1 MTSAGSH
8 GGFAHGRR
16 YQLEALPRGQG
27 HHDEWSARAL
37 EHTRR
42 RLELGLAARL
52 PWKRGLL
59 ATARP
64 SYRTKALP
72 PGFALEE
79 FDVPGGRRRLAFRE
93 GVGRPIMIL
102 PGLYSALGE
111 ALFCDVALATSRSG
125 RPVALLEDQ
134 LAGPTLRLA
143 RGRWTS
149 FAEQGQQARAAAR
162 LFSARPDAVALS
174 AGCMVALSAPAGTW
188 HRLVGWSAVV
198 DEGTVQRVRSSRV
211 LRWHFRRQHARA
223 FRQAGM
229 EPPAMDEV
237 FQLLFR
243 EGCAPEPSCPSLF
256 VHAEDDPVAPAP
268 ALRRRIAEPLI
279 TSWGGHLGFGAVLGA
294 DIYSAPLLEVAPL
307 ADLAAGP
314 PE

>member
-1 MTSAGSH
+1 MRRMTSVGPSD
-8 GGFAHGRR
+8 GVAHGQRSE
-16 YQLEALPRGQG
+16 LKPAPRGQG
-27 HHDEWSARAL
+27 QRDEWSARAL
-37 EHTRR
+37 EHTRG
-42 RLELGLAARL
+42 RLDLGASGYL

-72 PGFALEE
+72 EGFAVEE
-79 FDVPGGRRRLAFRE
+79 FRVPGGRRRLAFRD
-93 GVGRPIMIL
+93 GVGRPILIL

-111 ALFCDVALATSRSG
+111 ALFCDVALTASRSQ

-134 LAGPTLRLA
+134 LAGPTLRLS

-149 FAEQGQQARAAAR
+149 FAEQGRQARVAAR
-162 LFSARPDAVALS
+162 LFSARPDVLALS

-198 DEGTVQRVRSSRV
+198 DEETVKRVQSSRI
-211 LRWHFRRQHARA
+211 LRWHFRRQHTRA
-223 FRQAGM
+223 FREAGI

-243 EGCAPEPSCPSLF
+243 EGCAPEPSCPYLF
-256 VHAEDDPVAPAP
+256 VHAEDDPVAPAL
-268 ALRRRIAEPLI
+268 AVQRRIADPLL
-279 TSWGGHLGFGAVLGA
+279 TRWGGHLGFGAVLGA
-294 DIYSAPLLEVAPL
+294 DVYSTPLLEPSL
-307 ADLAAGP
+307 
-314 PE
+314 